1 MRLIYINE
9 IGIDYKKEKQYEFL
23 FTNNLEIDMESW
35 FTIPAS
41 ISTETT
47 LPDVDYID
55 TIGLLKDTDIDLDL
69 VQNSDYFGMI
79 DAVDGVISLGWEKFF
94 VESVNDRL
102 YFKFGESLD
111 SISNKIKN
119 RNYKLLLNELKN
131 T

>member
-1 MRLIYINE
+1 
-9 IGIDYKKEKQYEFL
+9 
-23 FTNNLEIDMESW
+23 
-35 FTIPAS
+35 
-41 ISTETT
+41 
-47 LPDVDYID
+47 
-55 TIGLLKDTDIDLDL
+55 
-69 VQNSDYFGMI
+69 MI

-111 SISNKIKN
+111 SITKKIKN